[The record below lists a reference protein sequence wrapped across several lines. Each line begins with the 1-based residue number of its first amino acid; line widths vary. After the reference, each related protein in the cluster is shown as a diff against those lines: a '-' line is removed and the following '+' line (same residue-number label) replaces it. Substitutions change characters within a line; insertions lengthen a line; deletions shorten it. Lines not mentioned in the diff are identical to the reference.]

1 MNDLETLQERIPL
14 HGFFRVNIV
23 NPGKGEPDE
32 IVGDSG
38 WVQNQ
43 VTNEGF
49 RCFMARLLG
58 ALAGSS
64 QITHAAIGTGG
75 APAASDTTL
84 AGEQSV
90 RAAITAATSSNSKAV
105 IFTATFDST
114 ASFVT
119 ATKNISNIG
128 LGATSTASAATI
140 FAGAA
145 YTSSACAT
153 NQNVKN
159 WRSLLA
165 TVCKILPK
173 FGGPLFNGQTIPSQA
188 LA

>member
-1 MNDLETLQERIPL
+1 MNDLETFQERIPL

-23 NPGKGEPDE
+23 NPGKDGGPDE

-58 ALAGSS
+58 GIAGSS
-64 QITHAAIGTGG
+64 QITHAALGTGG

-105 IFTATFDST
+105 IFTATFDSS

-140 FAGAA
+140 FCGAA
-145 YTSSACAT
+145 YTSSACAV
-153 NQNVKN
+153 NQNVN
-159 WRSLLA
+159 ITYQINFA
-165 TVCKILPK
+165 
-173 FGGPLFNGQTIPSQA
+173 
-188 LA
+188 